1 MATIEF
7 ITKRIDGKE
16 KELTKLRNK
25 LTRIE
30 KAEASGWENNPY
42 CYTDDDKRWT
52 LKDIENA
59 EAALAKY
66 RDELEKAT
74 EKANSRDVKAIIEFL
89 NGWKSRVRTYY
100 INSFERYKSAK
111 AEWNKTEAAYSEK
124 RRNMAAL
131 SPEWK
136 TAYAEYSEARKAFEA
151 EWRFLTPYV
160 TRELNA
166 AKTERVLVM
175 DTAKLDKDLNDDAN
189 AMYDDII
196 ERTNKITGKIT
207 DASALEVGAKGEL
220 NGFVVGERGTA
231 KVQTIGAGGY
241 NIQRFHFRTL
251 IHAIA

>member
-7 ITKRIDGKE
+7 ITKRVEGKE

-25 LTRIE
+25 LARIE
-30 KAEASGWENNPY
+30 KAEATNWEVNPY
-42 CYTDDDKRWT
+42 YYSENDKRWT

-74 EKANSRDVKAIIEFL
+74 EKANSRNVTAIIEFL
-89 NGWKSRVRTYY
+89 NGWKTRVRAYY
-100 INSFERYKSAK
+100 VASFEQYKIAK
-111 AEWNKTEAAYSEK
+111 ADWDRKVDEYSEK
-124 RRNMAAL
+124 RRNMSAL

-136 TAYAEYSEARKAFEA
+136 AAYAEYTEAATAFQT
-151 EWRFLTPYV
+151 EWLFLTPYI

-196 ERTNKITGKIT
+196 ERTNKVTGKIT
-207 DASALEVGAKGEL
+207 DATALKVGAKGEL
-220 NGFVVGERGTA
+220 NGYIVGERGTA

-241 NIQRFHFRTL
+241 NVQRFHFRTL
-251 IHAIA
+251 IHAI

>member
-1 MATIEF
+1 MATIEY
-7 ITKRIDGKE
+7 ITKRVEGKE

-25 LTRIE
+25 LARIE
-30 KAEASGWENNPY
+30 KAESTNWEANPY
-42 CYTDDDKRWT
+42 CYSEDDKRWT

-74 EKANSRDVKAIIEFL
+74 EKANSRNVTAIIEFL
-89 NGWKSRVRTYY
+89 NGWKTRVRAYY
-100 INSFERYKSAK
+100 VASFEQYKI
-111 AEWNKTEAAYSEK
+111 AEADWDRKQAEYSEK
-124 RRNMAAL
+124 RRNMSAL

-136 TAYAEYSEARKAFEA
+136 AAYAEYKEAAAAFQT
-151 EWRFLTPYV
+151 EWRFLTPYI

-166 AKTERVLVM
+166 AKTERVLVL

-189 AMYDDII
+189 AMYDEII
-196 ERTNKITGKIT
+196 ERTNKVTGKIT
-207 DASALEVGAKGEL
+207 DASGLEVGAKGEL
-220 NGFVVGERGTA
+220 NGFIVGERGTA

-251 IHAIA
+251 IHAI

>member
-1 MATIEF
+1 MATIEY
-7 ITKRIDGKE
+7 ITKRVEGKE

-25 LTRIE
+25 LARIE
-30 KAEASGWENNPY
+30 KAEATNWENNPY
-42 CYTDDDKRWT
+42 YYSEDDKRWT

-74 EKANSRDVKAIIEFL
+74 EKANSRNVAAIIEFL
-89 NGWKSRVRTYY
+89 NGWKARVRAYY
-100 INSFERYKSAK
+100 VASFEQYKIAK
-111 AEWNKTEAAYSEK
+111 ADWDRKLDEYSEK
-124 RRNMAAL
+124 RRNMTAL

-136 TAYAEYSEARKAFEA
+136 AAYAEYKEAAKAFET
-151 EWRFLTPYV
+151 EWRFLTPYI

-175 DTAKLDKDLNDDAN
+175 DTAKLDKDLNDDAD

-196 ERTNKITGKIT
+196 ERTNKVTGKIT
-207 DASALEVGAKGEL
+207 DATALEVGAKGEL
-220 NGFVVGERGTA
+220 NGYIVGERGTA

-251 IHAIA
+251 IHAI